1 MHILNQLK
9 EKLKPWEGE
18 VANSLGVVGYTANTW
33 MDKNDQKH
41 LSLNIQWLV
50 ILGAQ

>member
-9 EKLKPWEGE
+9 EKLKLWEGE
-18 VANSLGVVGYTANTW
+18 VTNKLGVVGYTANTW

-50 ILGAQ
+50 ILGA